1 MFGSFI
7 KTQKDFSNKFIA
19 KAKLGDIIFLL
30 YCIIYPFFLPYIIY
44 SMILLSYVAL
54 FYMNGVINL
63 PVIKEK
69 EGRICL
75 CL

>member
-1 MFGSFI
+1 MFKDFI

-19 KAKLGDIIFLL
+19 KAKINDIIFLL
-30 YCIIYPFFLPYIIY
+30 YCIIYPFFLPHIIY

-63 PVIKEK
+63 PVVKK
-69 EGRICL
+69 EGDRFCL
-75 CL
+75 YL

>member
-1 MFGSFI
+1 MLGSFI

-19 KAKLGDIIFLL
+19 KAKINDIVFLL
-30 YCIIYPFFLPYIIY
+30 YCIIYPFFLPYVIY

-63 PVIKEK
+63 PVIKEV
-69 EGRICL
+69 EGRL
-75 CL
+75 CLYL